1 MIDNTIFNFN
11 IDEDA
16 IEYFN
21 NSIVSSNNPNYIF
34 KPEIADMLL
43 DYKTVDK
50 FYTYNYDLAI
60 TLNMAIKT
68 FFSTGINISI
78 NIDLMKKMIYAIEK
92 YLEFYGTAD
101 KKIQIQKRIN
111 DLEKDFV

>member
-1 MIDNTIFNFN
+1 MIDNTMFHFN

-21 NSIVSSNNPNYIF
+21 NSIVSSKNPNYIF
-34 KPEIADMLL
+34 KPEIADMLF
-43 DYKTVDK
+43 DSVTVDK

-68 FFSTGINISI
+68 FFSDGFRFSVNL
-78 NIDLMKKMIYAIEK
+78 DLMKKMIYAIEK
-92 YLEFYGTAD
+92 YLEFYCTAD